1 MNHSLHK
8 TAILFF
14 MLVFVASLGSSA
26 RQSNLPNPQLAFNE
40 ANEQYKQGH
49 IHKALSAY
57 HQLEQQNQI
66 SGALFV
72 NMGMSYIRL
81 DSLGKAE
88 YYFLKARQFDETK
101 KTADK
106 GINYVQKNLSHQSA
120 VLPTLPWQRAFTWMK
135 NNIGVVGLL
144 ALGLILINLSVALYI
159 LPWFV
164 RRFRRIFVNVAI
176 VAVFIGILAIFS
188 SFYINY
194 RTHRY
199 HKAVMIVQ
207 KADVIQKPQSNS
219 TVVNTAY
226 NGYIFTVDR
235 KKSGKHSGWNY
246 IQMSNGQ
253 HGWIQS
259 DKIMIL

>member
-1 MNHSLHK
+1 
-8 TAILFF
+8 
-14 MLVFVASLGSSA
+14 MLVFAASFGSNA
-26 RQSNLPNPQLAFNE
+26 RQSNPPNPQLAFNK

-49 IHKALSAY
+49 IRKALSSY
-57 HQLEQQNQI
+57 RQLEQQNKI

-88 YYFLKARQFDETK
+88 YYFLKARQFGETK
-101 KTADK
+101 KMAKK

-135 NNIGVVGLL
+135 NNIGVIGLL
-144 ALGLILINLSVALYI
+144 VLGLILINVSVILYI
-159 LPWFV
+159 MPWFV
-164 RRFRRIFVNVAI
+164 KRFNRIFVNIAI
-176 VAVFIGILAIFS
+176 ITTVVGVLAIFS

-207 KADVIQKPQSNS
+207 KADVTQKPQSNAP
-219 TVVNTAY
+219 VVNRAY
-226 NGYIFTVDR
+226 NGYIFTVDQ
-235 KKSGKHSGWNY
+235 KKSGKQSGWKY
-246 IQMSNGQ
+246 IRMSNGQ
-253 HGWIQS
+253 RGWIQS
-259 DKIMIL
+259 DKIMVL